1 MEFDQQSISTQK
13 SRDGSP
19 ATKHPT
25 VLLDETTILQEAQQG
40 QQVTEDRFRALVSAT
55 ADLFWITSSDRKM
68 EEDSASWRAFTG
80 QNETDCKDSGWL
92 ECIHPDDQKRFD
104 TVWKEVC
111 AQGQGYEIQC
121 RIRRSDGVYRT
132 FSLRGVPVHRANDSI
147 QEWMAIGTDI
157 TERKQLEQRTHE
169 TLEALLTMTE
179 ILVSHDVES
188 DGEQVVFT
196 TTEMAQRLAELTCT
210 VLGCR
215 NATILGLE
223 PETGASQFVAAVG
236 FSLEQERKVRA
247 RIQGRTI
254 SDYLENP
261 ELASRL
267 RAGEALVTD
276 LTQLPNRG
284 WQYYSDFYTALLV
297 PMRLGTKLVG
307 TIILNPA
314 DEKHEFT
321 PDEIALA
328 TAMGKLAVLIIERER
343 LLREREDARASEL
356 ATRVAKQR
364 LDEFLSV
371 ASHELRTPLTTIKGN
386 IQLARLRVNNAMQDV
401 VVKNDSLLSKLEE
414 IKLML
419 ERAERQTNVENRLV
433 GDLLDVTRIQRN
445 KLEIHK
451 KACDLVQIVSE
462 VVEEQRSIA
471 SPRNILVDLAV
482 SEPAPVFADA
492 ERIGQVVGNFLSNAH
507 KYSPS
512 DHPIEVSMQVEKQR
526 VRVSVRDEGPG
537 LPPKEQERIWERF
550 YRVPGIERRSGSSV
564 GLGLGLYICRT
575 IIEQHQGE
583 IGVESTPGIGST
595 FWFTLPLAV

>member
-1 MEFDQQSISTQK
+1 MEFDQQSISKQK
-13 SRDGSP
+13 SRDNSP

-104 TVWKEVC
+104 TVWKEAS

-157 TERKQLEQRTHE
+157 TERKQLEQRTHQ

-236 FSLEQERKVRA
+236 FSLEQEHKVRA

-276 LTQLPNRG
+276 LTQLPYRG
-284 WQYYSDFYTALLV
+284 RQYYSDFYTALLV

-386 IQLARLRVNNAMQDV
+386 IQLARQRVNNAMQDV

-462 VVEEQRSIA
+462 VVEEQCSIA

-564 GLGLGLYICRT
+564 GLGLGLFICRT

-583 IGVESTPGIGST
+583 IGVESTSGIGST